1 MATAQPQRDRKTL
14 DADSAL
20 RLLVRLLA
28 RAAAREAV
36 STTPAPQ
43 SDARSAQMLE
53 EQSHG

>member
-1 MATAQPQRDRKTL
+1 MATAQPQRDRETR

-43 SDARSAQMLE
+43 IDARSAQRLE
-53 EQSHG
+53 DQSHD